1 MSAIKTL
8 SRPLAERVAGLD
20 RLTERPSVESDLPPN
35 VIQAAIDA
43 LARGET
49 HYTDRPGIPEFRQWV
64 ANDLDKAYGIQIDPS
79 EVTITCGSTEARY
92 VTLTLL
98 TAPATQVLCLS
109 DAAPIRGALHLVG
122 AQPVDSIA
130 AAKQISV
137 LYLRPNDSREAL
149 TALLRQAETE
159 SWWLIWDMS
168 LTVDRPD
175 FHPAQ
180 NEKLAARV
188 VTIDSLSHRMAG
200 WRVGWMAGSEAAL
213 RLRARKQAITIC
225 TTSVSQWAGLEWV
238 RSGSR
243 WPR

>member
-20 RLTERPSVESDLPPN
+20 RLTEGPGAEPDLPPN
-35 VIQAAIDA
+35 VIQAATDA

-64 ANDLDKAYGIQIDPS
+64 ADDLGKAYGIQIDPQ

-98 TAPATQVLCLS
+98 TAPAAQVLCLN
-109 DAAPIRGALHLVG
+109 DADQIRGALHLVG
-122 AQPVDSIA
+122 AQSVDSIA

-137 LYLRPNDSREAL
+137 LYLRPDDDREVL

-168 LTVDRPD
+168 LAVDRPD

-213 RLRARKQAITIC
+213 RLRARKQAMTIC

>member
-1 MSAIKTL
+1 MDTPKTL
-8 SRPLAERVAGLD
+8 SRPLAQRVAGLD
-20 RLTERPSVESDLPPN
+20 RLTQTPGGEPNIPPN
-35 VIQAAIDA
+35 VIQAAVDA

-64 ANDLDKAYGIQIDPS
+64 ANHLGKAYGIQIDPQ

-92 VTLTLL
+92 ATMTLL
-98 TAPATQVLCLS
+98 AQPQTQVLCLG
-109 DAAPIRGALHLVG
+109 DASPIRGALHLVG

-130 AAKQISV
+130 AAKRVTV
-137 LYLRPNDSREAL
+137 LYLRPNDNREVLA
-149 TALLRQAETE
+149 ALLKRAESE
-159 SWWLIWDMS
+159 NWWLVWDMS
-168 LTVDRPD
+168 RTAARPD

-213 RLRARKQAITIC
+213 RLRARKQATTIC
-225 TTSVSQWAGLEWV
+225 TASVSQWAGLEFV
-238 RSGSR
+238 RSRES